1 MLLRGREVGQ
11 KSVITDNINNDDDD
25 DMFCEPYQPKRKV
38 YKRESK
44 SKGRVFIK
52 VVTGKNK
59 NSKKGKKCDLE
70 TAFNDIDILL
80 ENMDMAERSIVRD
93 SNVEECNLQ
102 VASTHQIEEGNKK
115 ELCQR
120 NLEQIKKE
128 STHDDGT
135 EVTDEIV
142 TDGIVTYG
150 IGTEY
155 DSDKKITDGI
165 VTVEIG
171 SKYDGDKKTTDEIVT
186 DGVVTDEIGSKED
199 GDKKTTDEIVTD
211 GVVTDGIVTDE
222 IGSKED
228 DDKQIRDGKET
239 GDTDTVAKEVKEGIE
254 TEVTNNMVTGQGTER
269 EQPVE
274 EVPDK
279 NVTVQVAELTETN
292 ATNKIRENT
301 DSSDTEPLTEKY
313 DDRENTDSSDT
324 EPLTEKDD
332 DRDSTDSTDNTEGAV
347 TIDKDFS
354 KVCSTCPS
362 NPESESSSSSNEKE
376 SDAQNKEVEMKEK
389 TEEGDGHKKRKRLR
403 MKIKRKSKKEIDY
416 NEETD
421 DGSHKMGSKQTGSE
435 NKSETCDSETEEERK
450 RVDIKYAT
458 KNKTAKKKIGRGRKD
473 SLVVKTITITK
484 WKSKKYKCTESGCDE
499 MFDDM
504 KDWVKHIDNEHKL
517 EEYSCTICGNKMKS
531 KDKYEKHMMAHEEKQ
546 NKWKCT
552 VCSKTFTFKCY
563 LQRHELIHTDE
574 KKYECMDPDCR
585 KKDAGK
591 FKHKADFIRHMEKH
605 SGKRFKC
612 KVCGSVWLSKKD
624 RYEHERSVHRPLKEC
639 KNKKCHYSTKDP
651 KMLFKHE
658 TNCKK

>member
-1 MLLRGREVGQ
+1 M
-11 KSVITDNINNDDDD
+11 
-25 DMFCEPYQPKRKV
+25 
-38 YKRESK
+38 
-44 SKGRVFIK
+44 
-52 VVTGKNK
+52 
-59 NSKKGKKCDLE
+59 
-70 TAFNDIDILL
+70 
-80 ENMDMAERSIVRD
+80 
-93 SNVEECNLQ
+93 
-102 VASTHQIEEGNKK
+102 
-115 ELCQR
+115 
-120 NLEQIKKE
+120 
-128 STHDDGT
+128 
-135 EVTDEIV
+135 
-142 TDGIVTYG
+142 
-150 IGTEY
+150 
-155 DSDKKITDGI
+155 
-165 VTVEIG
+165 
-171 SKYDGDKKTTDEIVT
+171 
-186 DGVVTDEIGSKED
+186 
-199 GDKKTTDEIVTD
+199 
-211 GVVTDGIVTDE
+211 
-222 IGSKED
+222 
-228 DDKQIRDGKET
+228 
-239 GDTDTVAKEVKEGIE
+239 VAKEVKEGIE

-279 NVTVQVAELTETN
+279 NVTVRVAEFTETN
-292 ATNKIRENT
+292 ATKEIRENT
-301 DSSDTEPLTEKY
+301 DSSDTEPLTENY
-313 DDRENTDSSDT
+313 
-324 EPLTEKDD
+324 D

-354 KVCSTCPS
+354 KVCLTCPS

-376 SDAQNKEVEMKEK
+376 SDAENKEVEMKEK

-421 DGSHKMGSKQTGSE
+421 DGSDKTGSKQMGSE

-458 KNKTAKKKIGRGRKD
+458 KNKTAKKKIGKGRKD

-484 WKSKKYKCTESGCDE
+484 QKSKKYKCTESGCDE

-517 EEYSCTICGNKMKS
+517 EEYSYTICGHKTKS

-552 VCSKTFTFKCY
+552 VCSKMFTFKCY
-563 LQRHELIHTDE
+563 LQWHELIHTDE
-574 KKYECMDPDCR
+574 KKYECTDPDCR

-605 SGKRFKC
+605 SGKHFKC
-612 KVCGSVWLSKKD
+612 KVCGSVWPSKKD

-651 KMLFKHE
+651 KMLIKHE